1 MQRIKQI
8 DKRIEKIKR
17 ELEQIDEMRP
27 GSISLQYRDAETKSY
42 PYHQLNWVAGA
53 KKQSEHVS
61 KKNLKTVTRQNENY
75 KTFKA
80 LCTEWVELGIER
92 SKLSIKLERE
102 LQKSAS

>member
-8 DKRIEKIKR
+8 DKRIVRIKQ
-17 ELEQIDEMRP
+17 ELEQIEEMRP

-53 KKQSEHVS
+53 KKQSEYVS
-61 KKNLKTVTRQNENY
+61 KKNLKAVTRQTESY

-102 LQKSAS
+102 LQKSGS

>member
-17 ELEQIDEMRP
+17 ELEQIHEMRP

-53 KKQSEHVS
+53 KKQSEYVS
-61 KKNLKTVTRQNENY
+61 RKNLKTVTRQIENY
-75 KTFKA
+75 KYFKV
-80 LCTEWVELGIER
+80 LCAEWVELGIER